1 MKIRKAAI
9 NDLKEL
15 SRIEWECFPA
25 AEAATEEIFCR
36 RLEVYP
42 DFFWILE
49 NEAGEIVSFV
59 NGMATDNEIL
69 TDEMFENP
77 DLHNKNGDWQM
88 ILGVNTLPK
97 FRRKGYA
104 EKVLRRVVEDTKK
117 DGRKGI
123 VLTCKDKLVS
133 FYEKIGFVN
142 EGLSE
147 STHGNAIWYNMRI
160 IF

>member
-1 MKIRKAAI
+1 MKIRKATI

-15 SRIEWECFPA
+15 SRIEMECFPA

-88 ILGVNTLPK
+88 IFGVNTLPE

-123 VLTCKDKLVS
+123 VLTCKDELVS

>member
-147 STHGNAIWYNMRI
+147 STHGNAIWYSMRI

>member
-1 MKIRKAAI
+1 MKIRKATI

-15 SRIEWECFPA
+15 SRIEMECFPA

-88 ILGVNTLPK
+88 IFGVNTLPE

-104 EKVLRRVVEDTKK
+104 ERVLRRVVEDTKK

-142 EGLSE
+142 EGLSD

>member
-1 MKIRKAAI
+1 MKIRKATI

-15 SRIEWECFPA
+15 SRIEMECFPA
-25 AEAATEEIFCR
+25 AEAATEEIFCK

-59 NGMATDNEIL
+59 NGMAIDNEIL

-88 ILGVNTLPK
+88 IFGVNTLPE

>member
-1 MKIRKAAI
+1 MKIRKATI

-15 SRIEWECFPA
+15 SRIEMECFPA

-88 ILGVNTLPK
+88 IFGVNTLPE

-133 FYEKIGFVN
+133 YYSKIGFVN

>member
-1 MKIRKAAI
+1 MKIRKATI
-9 NDLKEL
+9 NNLKEL
-15 SRIEWECFPA
+15 SRIEMECFPA

-88 ILGVNTLPK
+88 IFGVNTLPE

-142 EGLSE
+142 KGLSE

>member
-88 ILGVNTLPK
+88 IFGVNTLPE

>member
-1 MKIRKAAI
+1 MKIRKATI

-15 SRIEWECFPA
+15 SRIEMECFPA

-59 NGMATDNEIL
+59 NGMAIDNEIL

-88 ILGVNTLPK
+88 IFGVNTLPE

>member
-1 MKIRKAAI
+1 MKIRKATI

-15 SRIEWECFPA
+15 SRIEMECFPA

-42 DFFWILE
+42 NFFWILE

-88 ILGVNTLPK
+88 IFGVNTLPE

>member
-1 MKIRKAAI
+1 MKIRKATI

-15 SRIEWECFPA
+15 ARIEQECFPV

-59 NGMATDNEIL
+59 NGMAIDNEIL

-77 DLHNKNGDWQM
+77 DLHNKNGDWQ
-88 ILGVNTLPK
+88 IIFGVNTLPE

-104 EKVLRRVVEDTKK
+104 ERVLRRVVEDTKK

>member
-1 MKIRKAAI
+1 MKIRKATI

-15 SRIEWECFPA
+15 SRIEMECFPV

-49 NEAGEIVSFV
+49 NEDGEIVSFV
-59 NGMATDNEIL
+59 NVMATDNEIL

-88 ILGVNTLPK
+88 IFGVNTLPE

>member
-1 MKIRKAAI
+1 MKIRKATI

-15 SRIEWECFPA
+15 SRIEMECFPA

-88 ILGVNTLPK
+88 IFGVNTLPE

-147 STHGNAIWYNMRI
+147 STHGNAIWYSMRI

>member
-1 MKIRKAAI
+1 MKIRKATI

-15 SRIEWECFPA
+15 SRIEMECFPA

-36 RLEVYP
+36 RLEVYS

-88 ILGVNTLPK
+88 IFGVNTLPE

>member
-1 MKIRKAAI
+1 MKIRKAVI

-15 SRIEWECFPA
+15 TRIEMECFPV

-88 ILGVNTLPK
+88 IFGVNTLPE

>member
-1 MKIRKAAI
+1 MKIRKATI

-15 SRIEWECFPA
+15 SRIEMECFPA

-77 DLHNKNGDWQM
+77 DLHNYNGNWQM
-88 ILGVNTLPK
+88 IFGVNTLPE
-97 FRRKGYA
+97 FRQRGYA
-104 EKVLRRVVEDTKK
+104 EKVLRKVLEDAKN
-117 DGRKGI
+117 DGRKGV
-123 VLTCKDKLVS
+123 VLTCKDRLVP
-133 FYEKIGFVN
+133 FYGKIGFVN

-147 STHGNAIWYNMRI
+147 STHGGAVWYNMRI

>member
-1 MKIRKAAI
+1 MKIRKATI

-15 SRIEWECFPA
+15 SRIEMECFPA

-88 ILGVNTLPK
+88 IFGVNTLPE

-147 STHGNAIWYNMRI
+147 STHGNAIWYNMRM

>member
-1 MKIRKAAI
+1 MKIRKATI

-15 SRIEWECFPA
+15 SRIEMECFPA

>member
-1 MKIRKAAI
+1 MAI
-9 NDLKEL
+9 
-15 SRIEWECFPA
+15 
-25 AEAATEEIFCR
+25 
-36 RLEVYP
+36 
-42 DFFWILE
+42 
-49 NEAGEIVSFV
+49 
-59 NGMATDNEIL
+59 DNEIL
-69 TDEMFENP
+69 TDEIFENP

-88 ILGVNTLPK
+88 IFGVNTLPE

-104 EKVLRRVVEDTKK
+104 ERVLRRVVEDTKK

-142 EGLSE
+142 EGLSD

>member
-1 MKIRKAAI
+1 MKIRKATI

-15 SRIEWECFPA
+15 SRIEMECFPA
-25 AEAATEEIFCR
+25 AEAATEEIFCK

-88 ILGVNTLPK
+88 IFGVNTLPE

-104 EKVLRRVVEDTKK
+104 ERVLRRVVEDTKK

>member
-1 MKIRKAAI
+1 MKIRKATI

-15 SRIEWECFPA
+15 SRIEMECFPA

-88 ILGVNTLPK
+88 IFGVNTLPE
-97 FRRKGYA
+97 FRQRGYA
-104 EKVLRRVVEDTKK
+104 EKVLRKVLEDAKN
-117 DGRKGI
+117 DGRKGV
-123 VLTCKDKLVS
+123 VLTCKDRLVP
-133 FYEKIGFVN
+133 FYGKIGFVN

-147 STHGNAIWYNMRI
+147 STHGGAVWYNMRI

>member
-15 SRIEWECFPA
+15 SRIEWDCFPA

-77 DLHNKNGDWQM
+77 DLHNQNGDWQM

-133 FYEKIGFVN
+133 FYEKSGFVN

-147 STHGNAIWYNMRI
+147 STHGNAIWYSMRI

>member
-15 SRIEWECFPA
+15 SRIEMECFPA

-88 ILGVNTLPK
+88 IFGVNTLPE

-104 EKVLRRVVEDTKK
+104 ERVLRRVVEDTKK

-147 STHGNAIWYNMRI
+147 STHGNTIWYNMRM

>member
-1 MKIRKAAI
+1 MKIRKATI

-15 SRIEWECFPA
+15 SRIERECFPA

-49 NEAGEIVSFV
+49 NENGEIVSFV

-77 DLHNKNGDWQM
+77 DLHNKNGGWQM
-88 ILGVNTLPK
+88 IFGVNTLPE

-147 STHGNAIWYNMRI
+147 STHGNAIWYNMRM

>member
-1 MKIRKAAI
+1 MKIRKATI

-15 SRIEWECFPA
+15 SRIEMECFPA

-49 NEAGEIVSFV
+49 NGAGEIVSFV

-88 ILGVNTLPK
+88 IFGVNTLPE

-147 STHGNAIWYNMRI
+147 STHGNAIWYSMRI

>member
-1 MKIRKAAI
+1 MKIRKATI

-15 SRIEWECFPA
+15 SRIEMECFPA

-88 ILGVNTLPK
+88 IFGVNTLPE